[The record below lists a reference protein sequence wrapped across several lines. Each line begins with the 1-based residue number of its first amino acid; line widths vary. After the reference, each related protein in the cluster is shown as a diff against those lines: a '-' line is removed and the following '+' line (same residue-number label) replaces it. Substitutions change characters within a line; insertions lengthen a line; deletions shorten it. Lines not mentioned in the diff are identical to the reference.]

1 MRAKAWGR
9 PWQVQQQDRDGAAAA
24 HPHARAHNH
33 GMSAA
38 PSHPQPAHPFRLDG
52 RTALVTGAARGLGFE
67 IALALAY
74 AGAHVWLNGRD
85 AAALAQA
92 AQRIRAAVSPTHAA
106 HPVGTLP
113 FDIADEAA
121 RSDALAQLR
130 GLDILV
136 NNVGQ
141 RDRRALDDVAI
152 DDIRRLLDTNLIA
165 PLALSR
171 DAAQRMADSGACAA
185 GRARIVNITSIAGP
199 IARAGDVAYTVGKGG
214 LDAATRA
221 LAAEL
226 GPRGIT
232 VNAVAP
238 GYFATE
244 ANADMVADAD
254 VAQWLS
260 RRTSLGRWGR
270 PAEIAGAVVFLA
282 SDAASYVT
290 GQTLAVDGGYLAHF

>member
-1 MRAKAWGR
+1 MRAL
-9 PWQVQQQDRDGAAAA
+9 A
-24 HPHARAHNH
+24 HEGHNH
-33 GMSAA
+33 GMSSSLATT
-38 PSHPQPAHPFRLDG
+38 HPARTHPFRLDG
-52 RTALVTGAARGLGFE
+52 RVALVTGAARGLGFE
-67 IALALAY
+67 IAQALAW

-85 AAALAQA
+85 AVALQEAVA
-92 AQRIRAAVSPTHAA
+92 RIRADGVAHASSSKPTSSSLQVDA
-106 HPVGTLP
+106 LP
-113 FDIADEAA
+113 FDIADDTA
-121 RSDALAQLR
+121 RQAALALVQEASGR
-130 GLDILV
+130 LDILV

-141 RDRRALDDVAI
+141 RDRRPLDDFAI
-152 DDIRRLLDTNLIA
+152 DDFRRLFDINLIA
-165 PLALSR
+165 PLALAR
-171 DAAQRMADSGACAA
+171 EAAQGMLAGGSAAA
-185 GRARIVNITSIAGP
+185 GQARIINITSIAGP
-199 IARAGDVAYTVGKGG
+199 ISRAGYVAYTVAKGG

-244 ANADMVADAD
+244 ANEAMVSDAD